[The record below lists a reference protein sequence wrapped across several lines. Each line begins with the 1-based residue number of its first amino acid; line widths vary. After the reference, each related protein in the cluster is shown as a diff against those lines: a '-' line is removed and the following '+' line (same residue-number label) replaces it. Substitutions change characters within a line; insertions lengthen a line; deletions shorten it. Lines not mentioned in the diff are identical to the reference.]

1 MAPSM
6 ETRFNGPRRERSS
19 FKHLVH
25 LKHLGTYFSRYA
37 LVLIAAI
44 FGLLITR
51 ILDAMVPLLMKD
63 AIDSLADPALPPNIV
78 WPALLMVAIVC
89 VRFGIFIVARRVMR
103 RISIAVSYDLRK
115 RIFNHVQYQG
125 TAFFNR
131 FNTGDLMSRAIN
143 DINMVRMVVS
153 FGWVN
158 IITFV
163 FTIATGM
170 YFMFDLSAELA
181 IWVIIP
187 LPFVA
192 IVGFMMARAM
202 FPYYRDQQEAMASLT
217 AFTQENL
224 NGIRTIQAMAQEER
238 EIDRFH
244 TVSSHYANMVYRATR
259 FQAWLNLAM
268 PILTTASPVIIIF
281 YGGALVLQGQIT
293 IGTFMAFFSYMMM
306 VVMPVRMIGMS
317 LSMFTA
323 AAAGTE
329 RIFEILNYEPEVR
342 DAESP
347 SQEALASVS
356 GEITFQGLNLRY
368 PETEKDVLSNI
379 NIEVLP
385 GETIAFLGRVGSG
398 KSTLLKSVVRLV
410 DTPTGQVFIDGVDI
424 RDIPLRH
431 LRAIATL
438 VPQDPFLF
446 SSSLRENLT
455 YDNPERGLESI
466 NEAADAAGLTDAIA
480 EFTDGMDTIVGERG
494 QTLSGGQKQRATL
507 ARGLIRKAPILL
519 LDDCFSS
526 VDTETEEK
534 ILSGLSRMR
543 SGLTTLLIS
552 HRVSTA
558 RHADRIY
565 VLDEGLISESGTHD
579 ELMALGGYYAD
590 LAAIQSDQDQD
601 RDRKSR
607 LLANLEEDHVP
618 VPLAEAGGDA

>member
-63 AIDSLADPALPPNIV
+63 AIDSLADPELPPNIV

-192 IVGFMMARAM
+192 IVGFIMARAM

-244 TVSSHYANMVYRATR
+244 TVSSHYAKMVYRATR

-347 SQEALASVS
+347 SQEALASVF
-356 GEITFQGLNLRY
+356 GEITFHGLNLRY
-368 PETEKDVLSNI
+368 PETERDVLSNI

-455 YDNPERGLESI
+455 YDDPKRGLESI

-480 EFTDGMDTIVGERG
+480 EFTDGMETIVGERG

-565 VLDEGLISESGTHD
+565 VLDEGHISESGTHD

>member
-293 IGTFMAFFSYMMM
+293 IGTFMAFFSYMML

>member
-6 ETRFNGPRRERSS
+6 ETRFSGPRRERSS

-244 TVSSHYANMVYRATR
+244 TVSSHYAKMVYRATR

-431 LRAIATL
+431 LRAMATL

>member
-244 TVSSHYANMVYRATR
+244 TVSSHYAKMVYRATR

-455 YDNPERGLESI
+455 YDDPKRGLESI

-565 VLDEGLISESGTHD
+565 VLDEGHISESGTHD

>member
-1 MAPSM
+1 MAPST

-51 ILDAMVPLLMKD
+51 ILDAMIPLLMKD

-224 NGIRTIQAMAQEER
+224 NGIRTIQAMAQEDR

-244 TVSSHYANMVYRATR
+244 SVSSHYAKMVYRATR

-293 IGTFMAFFSYMMM
+293 IGTFMAFFSFMMM
-306 VVMPVRMIGMS
+306 AVMPIRMIGMS

-329 RIFEILNYEPEVR
+329 RIFEILNYEPEVS

-347 SQEALASVS
+347 RQDALATVS
-356 GEITFQGLNLRY
+356 GEITFEGLNLRY
-368 PETEKDVLSNI
+368 PEKEMDVLSNI

-455 YDNPERGLESI
+455 YDDPKRGLESI

-480 EFTDGMDTIVGERG
+480 EFTDGMETIVGERG

-507 ARGLIRKAPILL
+507 ARGLIRKSPILL

-534 ILSGLSRMR
+534 ILSGLTRMR

-558 RHADRIY
+558 RHADRVY
-565 VLDEGLISESGTHD
+565 VLDEGHISESGTHD

-601 RDRKSR
+601 RNRKSR